1 VTNETDSPHDAVIAS
16 LLCKTYEAF
25 ETEIEVLKGVDM
37 TVSDGEF
44 AVISGSSG
52 SGKTTLLNM
61 IGGIDKPTS
70 GKILVFGEDLSNK
83 DEGFLAGF
91 RCTKV
96 GHVFQSYNLVSTLTV
111 TENIAFPMEWLRR
124 PGNEIKDRAQKLL
137 EMVGLSNRAEHF
149 PFQLSGGEQ
158 QRVAFARAL
167 ANDPPLLLV
176 DEPTGNLDEKTS
188 MQIIQ
193 ILQTLK
199 DRQKTVIVATHD
211 PKIIELGHQRLWLED
226 GKLMSRNE

>member
-1 VTNETDSPHDAVIAS
+1 VTNRTNPPQNIVVAS

-25 ETEIEVLKGVDM
+25 EAKIEVLRDVDM
-37 TVSDGEF
+37 TVEEGRFS
-44 AVISGSSG
+44 VLSGPSG

-70 GKILVFGEDLSNK
+70 GKILVFDEDLSNK
-83 DEGFLAGF
+83 NEDFLAGF
-91 RCTKV
+91 RCVKV
-96 GHVFQSYNLVSTLTV
+96 GHVFQSYNLISTLTV
-111 TENIAFPMEWLRR
+111 TENIAFPMEWLKK
-124 PGNEIKDRAQKLL
+124 PGDEIEDRVQNLL
-137 EMVGLSNRAEHF
+137 EMVGLSKRAEHF

-188 MQIIQ
+188 TQIVQ
-193 ILQTLK
+193 ILQSLK
-199 DRQKTVIVATHD
+199 ERKKTVVVATHD
-211 PKIIELGHQRLWLED
+211 LKIIQLGDQRLWLEN

>member
-1 VTNETDSPHDAVIAS
+1 VTNDKGVPGHAVIAS
-16 LLCKTYEAF
+16 LLFKSYEAF
-25 ETEIEVLKGVDM
+25 EAQVDVLKGVDM
-37 TVSDGEF
+37 MLPEGEF

-70 GKILVFGEDLSNK
+70 GEIIVFGEDLSNK
-83 DEGFLAGF
+83 DESFLAGF

-96 GHVFQSYNLVSTLTV
+96 GHVFQAYNLVSTLTV
-111 TENIAFPMEWLRR
+111 AENIAFPMEWLRR
-124 PGNEIKDRAQKLL
+124 PGNEIEDRVQNLL
-137 EMVGLSNRAEHF
+137 EIVGLSNRAEHF

-158 QRVAFARAL
+158 QRIAFARAL
-167 ANDPPLLLV
+167 ANDPPLLLI

-188 MQIIQ
+188 MLIIR

-199 DRQKTVIVATHD
+199 DEKKTVIVATHD
-211 PKIIELGHQRLWLED
+211 PRIIQLGLQRLWLED
-226 GKLMSRNE
+226 GKLISRNE